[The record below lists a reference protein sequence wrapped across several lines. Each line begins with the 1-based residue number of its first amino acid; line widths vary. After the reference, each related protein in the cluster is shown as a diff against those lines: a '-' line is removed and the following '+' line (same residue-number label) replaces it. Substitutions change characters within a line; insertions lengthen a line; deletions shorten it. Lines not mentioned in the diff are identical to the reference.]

1 MDLDD
6 LLRSSGLE
14 QYKPI
19 LVSNAIDIDVLPDLT
34 EEDLER
40 LGIPLGDRKRLL
52 KTVRKTLAPANLAV
66 TGANGRR
73 DATRDT
79 GERRHLTIM
88 ICDLV
93 ESTALSARIDPED
106 LRAVMDAYHAACS
119 RICIRYE
126 GFISGFRGDGI
137 LAYFGYPRAHEDDA
151 ERAVRAA
158 LEINNTLAQVD
169 IPVAGPLK
177 VRIGLATGLVVVR
190 DVGTD
195 AELSE
200 HSAVGDTPNVA
211 ARLQG
216 LGDPGAIVIAAS
228 TRRLLGDL
236 FRLRDLGRHHVKGFA
251 EPLEAWLVEGLAPS
265 VSRFG
270 SIHAGRLTDFVGRGD
285 EIEFLLKRQRRAWSG
300 EEQVVLITGEPGIGK
315 SRLAVALAECIPAQ
329 SYTSLTLQCSP
340 HHTSSALHPI
350 IAYIEREAGFNEDD
364 SPSQRI
370 DKLECLLSA
379 TTSSTNVPLF
389 ASLLSIPLDERH
401 PPLPLSASE
410 QRHRTLAALLDHLE
424 ALARQKPVLLLFE
437 DAQWADATSL
447 ELLEQVAARAGQ
459 LPLLMIITMR
469 PGAEHPWLG
478 LPNVSTLA
486 IARLEREH
494 VKRMVT
500 QVADGR
506 DLPAEVMK
514 GIVAKTDGNP
524 LFIEELTKTV
534 LESGILVEDG
544 QNGYRLDGPLP
555 SLAIPSTLQDS
566 LMARLDRL
574 EPMKRIAQVGAAI
587 GREFT
592 FSLLRAVVGA
602 SEPNLLALLGQ
613 LELTGL
619 VFRRGE
625 PPEASYIFKHALIRD
640 AAYESL
646 LKSRRQQLHHQI
658 ARAFEKSFPAIAAS
672 EPEIVAHHLI
682 AANLVDPAI
691 DYLLKAGTLALNRSA
706 NAEAVEHLSRGI
718 NLAQQQPAS
727 PERARKELEF
737 YLALGPALAVTDG
750 HAAPTTLEAFSKARD
765 LLGGDGTPTQRMTVL
780 WGTLLAHN
788 EQAEHTASLR
798 AARECLALA
807 EEHRHPGIL
816 AMTHRL
822 MGQTLNHMGALAE
835 ARAHLERTISLC
847 AANDTAVVAYRK
859 FGLDDQVG
867 AMFNL
872 ARNLLLLGYPDQ
884 SAAEAERAVARA
896 RSLEL
901 PYTTAQAMG
910 HAALVGLLMC
920 DTDRVAAHVD
930 GAISHSARHGLLV
943 PEQQARFIKGA
954 LLAQTDAAET
964 GLDMMRAAMATGRN
978 TVQGEL
984 KLYRTLYRG
993 YMADAHLSLGE
1004 AQIGLDLLRDAI
1016 ADAEATGAKFFY
1028 AELFRLQAKMLLALG
1043 ERVEAESSLHTGL
1056 AVARSQEAR
1065 WWELRAAT
1073 SLAKLWHSEGRT
1085 PQARSVLQPV
1095 YDWFSEGFETTAL
1108 REARSLLVATEVS

>member
-1 MDLDD
+1 M
-6 LLRSSGLE
+6 
-14 QYKPI
+14 
-19 LVSNAIDIDVLPDLT
+19 
-34 EEDLER
+34 
-40 LGIPLGDRKRLL
+40 
-52 KTVRKTLAPANLAV
+52 

-73 DATRDT
+73 DATRVT
-79 GERRHLTIM
+79 AERRHLTIM
-88 ICDLV
+88 LCDLV

-158 LEINNTLAQVD
+158 LETSNTLAQIE
-169 IPVAGPLK
+169 IPAAGPLK

-195 AELSE
+195 AEFSE
-200 HSAVGDTPNVA
+200 HSAVGDTPNIA

-251 EPLEAWLVEGLAPS
+251 EPLEAWLVEGVAPS

-270 SIHAGRLTDFVGRGD
+270 SIRAGRLTDFVGRGD

-300 EEQVVLITGEPGIGK
+300 EGQVVLITGEPGIGK
-315 SRLAVALAECIPAQ
+315 SRLAVALAGCIPAQ

-350 IAYIEREAGFNEDD
+350 IAYLEREAGFKEDD
-364 SPSQRI
+364 TPSQRI
-370 DKLECLLSA
+370 NKLECLLSA
-379 TTSSTNVPLF
+379 TASSTNANVPLF
-389 ASLLSIPLDERH
+389 ASLLSIPLNEPR
-401 PPLPLSASE
+401 PPLPLSPSE

-424 ALARQKPVLLLFE
+424 ALARRKPVLLLFE

-447 ELLEQVAARAGQ
+447 ELLERVAARAAQ
-459 LPLLMIITMR
+459 LPLLTIITMR
-469 PGAEHPWLG
+469 PGAEHAWLG
-478 LPNVSTLA
+478 LPNVSTLT
-486 IARLEREH
+486 IARLERKH
-494 VKRMVT
+494 VERMVT
-500 QVADGR
+500 RVADGR

-555 SLAIPSTLQDS
+555 PLAIPSTLQDS

-592 FSLLRAVVGA
+592 FSLLRAVVRA
-602 SEPNLLALLGQ
+602 SEPNLSALLGQ
-613 LELTGL
+613 LELAGL

-625 PPEASYIFKHALIRD
+625 PPEASYIFKHALVRD

-658 ARAFEKSFPAIAAS
+658 ARAFEKSFPSITAS

-706 NAEAVEHLSRGI
+706 NAEAVEHLRRGI

-727 PERARKELEF
+727 PERARKELDF

-750 HAAPTTLEAFSKARD
+750 HAAPTTLEAFSRARD

-788 EQAEHTASLR
+788 EQAEHTSSLV

-807 EEHRHPGIL
+807 EEQRHPGIL
-816 AMTHRL
+816 AMAHRL

-835 ARAHLERTISLC
+835 ARVHLERTISLC
-847 AANDTAVVAYRK
+847 AANETAVVAYRR

-867 AMFNL
+867 AMLNL
-872 ARNLLLLGYPDQ
+872 ARTLLLLGYPDQ

-901 PYTTAQAMG
+901 PYTAAQAMG
-910 HAALVGLLMC
+910 HAALAGLLMC
-920 DTDRVAAHVD
+920 NTDRVAAHVD
-930 GAISHSARHGLLV
+930 SAISHSERHGLLV
-943 PEQQARFIKGA
+943 PAQQARFIKGA
-954 LLAQTDAAET
+954 LLAQTDAAGT
-964 GLDMMRAAMATGRN
+964 GLDMMRAAMATGRS

-984 KLYRTLYRG
+984 KLYRTLYHG

-1028 AELFRLQAKMLLALG
+1028 AELFRLQAKILLALG
-1043 ERVEAESSLHTGL
+1043 ERVEAEISLHTGL
-1056 AVARSQEAR
+1056 AVARNQEAR

-1095 YDWFSEGFETTAL
+1095 YDWFSEGFETTVL
-1108 REARSLLVATEVS
+1108 REARALLGRH